1 MLPAAKPSPLPGPT
15 ALRPAGEIKV
25 RKRREN
31 RSSASSITGAQ
42 SSTCSEI
49 EPTVLGFAQK
59 RSPPSTVTVQ
69 GSPPSIVEPE
79 SPTLHCRKSPK
90 NRVFSRVLG
99 SIQASRSNP
108 SLQPTRNGQSDGSIF
123 RKLSM
128 RRQPSFPSRS
138 KSSEFP
144 AQPSAPSVLPPSSS
158 RTTVRPGQFSAKSP
172 HSDPL
177 QPRSP
182 QMADQTSPRPRSAT
196 RGPPP
201 ILTADLNVVTECE
214 ALSLHEERSIW
225 VAVETRG
232 VVKTDDARDLGENE
246 KGAGLDIVV
255 ILDNS

>member
-1 MLPAAKPSPLPGPT
+1 MGGGRACHPHERLFPGTIHPTSLESPNNQGVACQLRQKDEIADRTAPGASMLPTAKPSPLPGPT

-31 RSSASSITGAQ
+31 RSSASSFTGAQ

-128 RRQPSFPSRS
+128 RRRPSFPSRS

-144 AQPSAPSVLPPSSS
+144 AQPPAPS
-158 RTTVRPGQFSAKSP
+158 
-172 HSDPL
+172 
-177 QPRSP
+177 
-182 QMADQTSPRPRSAT
+182 
-196 RGPPP
+196 
-201 ILTADLNVVTECE
+201 
-214 ALSLHEERSIW
+214 
-225 VAVETRG
+225 
-232 VVKTDDARDLGENE
+232 
-246 KGAGLDIVV
+246 
-255 ILDNS
+255 